1 MQQELALNE
10 IFFSLK
16 KQWKWIAVSTVAGA
30 LLAFVLSAFIL
41 PKKYTSSLDLY
52 VNNAERAVG
61 NVNINDINASQK
73 LVNTYIVILKNRQIL
88 EQVADNV
95 GGITY
100 KELAN
105 SITMSSVEQ
114 TEVLRISAET
124 GDPQLSAAI
133 CNELAALAPGV
144 LEQVVKA
151 GSVEVIGK
159 AQAAKAPSSPNTKRN
174 TLLGA
179 VLLLVLSCGT
189 TILVYLLDNTVK
201 GEEDIQQRLD
211 LPVLGEIPSFTP
223 GTKEVRRHAR

>member
-114 TEVLRISAET
+114 TEVHRIS
-124 GDPQLSAAI
+124 GGNRRSAA
-133 CNELAALAPGV
+133 
-144 LEQVVKA
+144 
-151 GSVEVIGK
+151 
-159 AQAAKAPSSPNTKRN
+159 
-174 TLLGA
+174 
-179 VLLLVLSCGT
+179 
-189 TILVYLLDNTVK
+189 
-201 GEEDIQQRLD
+201 
-211 LPVLGEIPSFTP
+211 
-223 GTKEVRRHAR
+223 VRRHLQRAGRLAPAFWSRLSRRGAWRSLARLRRPRPPLPPIPSVTPC

>member
-124 GDPQLSAAI
+124 GDPAAVRRPSATSWPPGA
-133 CNELAALAPGV
+133 GV

-159 AQAAKAPSSPNTKRN
+159 AQAAQGPLFPQYQA
-174 TLLGA
+174 
-179 VLLLVLSCGT
+179 
-189 TILVYLLDNTVK
+189 
-201 GEEDIQQRLD
+201 
-211 LPVLGEIPSFTP
+211 
-223 GTKEVRRHAR
+223 

>member
-133 CNELAALAPGV
+133 CNELAAWRRRSG
-144 LEQVVKA
+144 A
-151 GSVEVIGK
+151 GCQGGERGGHWQGSGG
-159 AQAAKAPSSPNTKRN
+159 QGPSSPNTKRN

-179 VLLLVLSCGT
+179 VLLLVLSCGA
-189 TILVYLLDNTVK
+189 TILVYLLVNT
-201 GEEDIQQRLD
+201 GSMARRISGLRLD

>member
-88 EQVADNV
+88 EQVADNLV
-95 GGITY
+95 
-100 KELAN
+100 
-105 SITMSSVEQ
+105 
-114 TEVLRISAET
+114 
-124 GDPQLSAAI
+124 
-133 CNELAALAPGV
+133 
-144 LEQVVKA
+144 
-151 GSVEVIGK
+151 
-159 AQAAKAPSSPNTKRN
+159 SPIK
-174 TLLGA
+174 
-179 VLLLVLSCGT
+179 S
-189 TILVYLLDNTVK
+189 
-201 GEEDIQQRLD
+201 
-211 LPVLGEIPSFTP
+211 
-223 GTKEVRRHAR
+223 

>member
-1 MQQELALNE
+1 M
-10 IFFSLK
+10 
-16 KQWKWIAVSTVAGA
+16 
-30 LLAFVLSAFIL
+30 
-41 PKKYTSSLDLY
+41 
-52 VNNAERAVG
+52 
-61 NVNINDINASQK
+61 
-73 LVNTYIVILKNRQIL
+73 
-88 EQVADNV
+88 
-95 GGITY
+95 
-100 KELAN
+100 
-105 SITMSSVEQ
+105 
-114 TEVLRISAET
+114 LRISAET

-179 VLLLVLSCGT
+179 VLLLVLSCGA

-201 GEEDIQQRLD
+201 GEEDIRQRLD
-211 LPVLGEIPSFTP
+211 LPVLGEIPSFNP